1 MSCLTNAFPQVNDTT
16 SAPVSASG
24 DVRDAILSIGRE
36 SKSASSDSEHDL
48 PRMRASSLATSS
60 LSLAVA
66 LIAVIIWYIWRWT
79 T

>member
-1 MSCLTNAFPQVNDTT
+1 MSCLTLAFPQVNDTT

-36 SKSASSDSEHDL
+36 SKRASSDSEHDL